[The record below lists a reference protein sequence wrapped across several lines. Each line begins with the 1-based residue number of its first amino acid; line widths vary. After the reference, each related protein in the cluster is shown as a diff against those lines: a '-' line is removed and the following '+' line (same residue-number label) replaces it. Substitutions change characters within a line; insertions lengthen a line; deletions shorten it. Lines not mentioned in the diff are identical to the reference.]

1 MGCFHMKDF
10 VTGQA
15 IHNQDEIVAFVVSD
29 NFDSYPVSTNKVS
42 NGCYPNN
49 YFSFTS
55 LPIHGR
61 YGDYGNVEPH
71 DYESISIKLLCD
83 YFGLKDFEEINNK
96 LLGREKFVCE
106 NKNINQNFGITMIH
120 KRTFELL
127 TEAKHK
133 VVRKELNF
141 EEEYEIFE
149 SKLKK
154 VHEVLSNKDN
164 LTIAQKRELLSL
176 AGIKFGYDFF
186 DLRQFSH
193 KESETISSLFM
204 FSENSYYDSH
214 LQSQFQDKNF
224 CGFGLE
230 ESVKNGTFFNDS
242 NNMKKS
248 LNELYVLRA
257 FYQGLAFLHMQIIPS
272 STAGQENI
280 TLNSLFLHIDNVI
293 MDYDKYMSDAEEYF
307 EEDSFEEVNI
317 AINRLE
323 NVLSKMKNRLIEVKS
338 NIKEMEN
345 EDK

>member
-29 NFDSYPVSTNKVS
+29 NFDSYPLSTNKVG

-55 LPIHGR
+55 LPIHGK

-71 DYESISIKLLCD
+71 DYDSIAIKLLCD
-83 YFGLKDFEEINNK
+83 YFGLKDFEEIDSK

-106 NKNINQNFGITMIH
+106 NKKINQNFGITMIH

-127 TEAKHK
+127 TESKYK
-133 VVRKELNF
+133 VVENELNF

-149 SKLKK
+149 GKLKK
-154 VHEVLSNKDN
+154 IHEVFSNKDN
-164 LTIAQKRELLSL
+164 LTTIEKRELLSL
-176 AGIKFGYDFF
+176 AGVKFSYDFF

-193 KESETISSLFM
+193 RESETISSLFM
-204 FSENSYYDSH
+204 SSENSYYDSH
-214 LQSQFQDKNF
+214 LKSQFEDKNF

-230 ESVKNGTFFNDS
+230 DSVEKGTFFNDS
-242 NNMKKS
+242 DEMQKS

-257 FYQGLAFLHMQIIPS
+257 FYQGLAFLHIHIIPS
-272 STAGQENI
+272 STGGQQNI
-280 TLNSLFLHIDNVI
+280 TLNSLFLHIDNVS
-293 MDYDKYMSDAEEYF
+293 MDYDRYMSDAEEYF
-307 EEDSFEEVNI
+307 EEDSFEEVKV

-323 NVLSKMKNRLIEVKS
+323 NVLSKMKNRIIEVKS
-338 NIKEMEN
+338 NIAEMEKDD
-345 EDK
+345 E